1 MEHRKSILS
10 CVKLVVN
17 WVETIR
23 RKVLSKLYSEPT
35 LQEQAQA
42 AKHREL
48 IFIVVV
54 VVALPASLDVR
65 LGVRRSEFGGNT
77 QHSEVSPERRHH
89 KIFT

>member
-1 MEHRKSILS
+1 MEHGKSIWS
-10 CVKLVVN
+10 SMKLVTN

-35 LQEQAQA
+35 LQKQEQA

-48 IFIVVV
+48 IFIVV

-77 QHSEVSPERRHH
+77 QHSEVSLELHHH

>member
-1 MEHRKSILS
+1 MEHGKSIWS
-10 CVKLVVN
+10 CMKLVIN

-35 LQEQAQA
+35 LQEQA

-77 QHSEVSPERRHH
+77 QHSEVSLELHHH